1 MPLKVLVIGAYGNFG
16 SIICRHLVAM
26 PDIELTIT
34 GRDSRKLAA
43 KLEALNTLS
52 ASPCRSW
59 CGDAMGTGFADVLRA
74 FQVDWVIH
82 TAGPFQG
89 QSYAVA
95 QSCIQAGVNYCD
107 LSDCR
112 TFVNGISVLDDAA
125 RQVGV
130 TVFSGCS
137 SVPTLSSAL
146 IDKYRARFQRID
158 SIIHG
163 ISSSAKMPG
172 LSTVQGVLAYA
183 GKTITQLR
191 NGRVHEVIGWQGLE
205 LRRMPYLGW
214 RVLANVD
221 VPDMDIFAQ
230 RYGAKTLMFKAG
242 SGLKLGGLANY
253 VFAAAN
259 RVGLLRNRER
269 WAARLHRLGSHFE
282 RLGDGKSA
290 LYIDVHGTGLQGKSL
305 TLTLQLTAFDDKGPE
320 IPSCAAVALVAK
332 VAKGEFPEPGA
343 RTCVGFIGSDEYLDT
358 IGEQDKLRLD
368 VRFSGQQD

>member
-26 PDIELTIT
+26 PDIELIIT
-34 GRDSRKLAA
+34 GRDPRKLASS
-43 KLEALNTLS
+43 LQALQALS
-52 ASPCRSW
+52 ATAIRSW
-59 CGDAMGTGFADVLRA
+59 CGDALGGGFAEVLRS
-74 FQVDWVIH
+74 FQVDWVVH

-95 QSCIQAGVNYCD
+95 QACIEARSNYCD

-112 TFVNGISVLDDAA
+112 TFVNGIAVLDDAA
-125 RQVGV
+125 RQAQVV
-130 TVFSGCS
+130 VFSGCS

-146 IDKYRARFQRID
+146 IDKYRDRFQRID
-158 SIIHG
+158 SISHG

-183 GKTITQLR
+183 GKPIKQLR
-191 NGRVHEVIGWQGLE
+191 NGRMQPAIGWQGVE
-205 LRRMPYLGW
+205 LRRMPHLGW

-230 RYGAKTLMFKAG
+230 RYGAATLKFKAG

-253 VFAAAN
+253 VFALAN
-259 RVGLLRNRER
+259 RAGLLRDRNR
-269 WAARLHRLGSHFE
+269 WAQRLHRAGRYFE
-282 RLGDGKSA
+282 RFGDGKSA
-290 LYIDVHGTGLQGKSL
+290 MYIDVHGTGLQGHPL
-305 TLTLQLTAFDDKGPE
+305 TMKMQLTAFDDRGPE

-332 VAKGEFPEPGA
+332 VARGDIPEPGA
-343 RTCVGFIGSDEYLDT
+343 RTCVGFIDSDEYLDA
-358 IGEQDKLRLD
+358 IGEQGRPRLD

>member
-1 MPLKVLVIGAYGNFG
+1 MSLKVLVIGAYGNFG
-16 SIICRHLVAM
+16 SIICQHLVAM
-26 PDIELTIT
+26 PDIELTIS
-34 GRDSRKLAA
+34 GRDSRKLAS

-52 ASPCRSW
+52 VSPCRSW
-59 CGDAMGTGFADVLRA
+59 CGDAMGTGFADVLRD

-82 TAGPFQG
+82 TAGPFQS

-112 TFVNGISVLDDAA
+112 TFVNGISVLDAAA
-125 RQVGV
+125 RQAGV

-146 IDKYRARFQRID
+146 IDKYREQFQQID
-158 SIIHG
+158 SIMHG

-183 GKTITQLR
+183 GKPIKQLR
-191 NGRVHEVIGWQGLE
+191 NGQVQEVIGWQGLE
-205 LRRMPYLGW
+205 LRRMPYLGR

-259 RVGLLRNRER
+259 RAGLLRDRER
-269 WAARLHRLGSHFE
+269 WAQRLHRMGNYFE
-282 RLGDGKSA
+282 RFGDGKSA
-290 LYIDVHGTGLQGKSL
+290 MYIDVHGTGLQGNPL
-305 TLTLQLTAFDDKGPE
+305 TLTLQLTAFDDKGPQ

-343 RTCVGFIGSDEYLDT
+343 RSCVGFITSDEYLDT
-358 IGEQDKLRLD
+358 IGEQNKLRLD

>member
-1 MPLKVLVIGAYGNFG
+1 MPVKVLVIGAYGNFG
-16 SIICRHLVAM
+16 SIICQHLVTM

-43 KLEALNTLS
+43 KLESLNTISS
-52 ASPCRSW
+52 ACQSW
-59 CGDAMGTGFADVLRA
+59 CGDATGSGFADVLEA
-74 FQVDWVIH
+74 LQIDWVIH

-95 QSCIQAGVNYCD
+95 HSCIQAGVNYCD

-112 TFVNGISVLDDAA
+112 TFVNGIWVLDEAA
-125 RQVGV
+125 RRAGV

-146 IDKYRARFQRID
+146 IDKYRGRFNHIHT
-158 SIIHG
+158 INHG

-183 GKTITQLR
+183 GKPITQLQ
-191 NGRVHEVIGWQGLE
+191 NGQVREVIGWQGLE
-205 LRRMPYLGW
+205 LRRMPFLGP

-230 RYGAKTLMFKAG
+230 RYGAQTLVFKAG

-253 VFAAAN
+253 AFAVAN

-269 WAARLHRLGSHFE
+269 WAERLHRMGCHFE
-282 RLGDGKSA
+282 RFGDGKSA
-290 LYIDVHGTGLQGKSL
+290 MYIDVHGTGLQGKPL

-343 RTCVGFIGSDEYLDT
+343 RTCVGFIGADEYLNA
-358 IGEQDKLRLD
+358 IGQPDKLRLD
-368 VRFSGQQD
+368 VRFSDQQD

>member
-1 MPLKVLVIGAYGNFG
+1 MPVKVLVIGAYGNFG

-26 PDIELTIT
+26 PDIELIVS
-34 GRDSRKLAA
+34 GRNSRKLAA
-43 KLEALNTLS
+43 QLEALNTLS
-52 ASPCRSW
+52 ASPCKSW
-59 CGDAMGTGFADVLRA
+59 CGDAMGAGFAAELRA
-74 FQVDWVIH
+74 SQVDWVIH

-125 RQVGV
+125 RQAGV

-146 IDKYRARFQRID
+146 IDKYRQRFQRID

-183 GKTITQLR
+183 GKPIKQLQ
-191 NGRVHEVIGWQGLE
+191 NGRVREVIGWQGLE

-221 VPDMDIFAQ
+221 VPDMDIFAR

-242 SGLKLGGLANY
+242 SGLKFGGLASY
-253 VFAAAN
+253 LFAVAN
-259 RVGLLRNRER
+259 RAGLLRDPER
-269 WAARLHRLGSHFE
+269 WAERLHRMGSHFE
-282 RLGDGKSA
+282 GFGDGKSA
-290 LYIDVHGTGLQGKSL
+290 MYIDVHGIGLQGNAL
-305 TLTLQLTAFDDKGPE
+305 TLKLQLTAFDDKGPQ
-320 IPSCAAVALVAK
+320 IPSCAAVALMAK
-332 VAKGEFPEPGA
+332 VAKSEFPEPGA
-343 RTCVGFIGSDEYLDT
+343 RTCVGFIGSDEYLDA

-368 VRFSGQQD
+368 VHFSDPQD